1 MPTVTL
7 EEAQAR
13 LPELIESLSD
23 RDSIVITKNTKP
35 SAQIFRFDV
44 NRNDSIVPEI
54 VNPGRE
60 IKAADR
66 KPGECSHMLISY
78 IDDDEHLKDFEEY
91 M

>member
-44 NRNDSIVPEI
+44 IRNDSMASET
-54 VNPGRE
+54 VNHDRE

-66 KPGECSHMLISY
+66 KPGECAHMLISY

-91 M
+91 L